1 MKKIVLLTAIFTL
14 MMACQEK
21 KSFDDLQ
28 TYSKSGKPHF
38 IVMNSAGSTEKFIY
52 DNETNGFKVKTTDGV
67 TEKVNFLP
75 YPANYGFFPSTH
87 SDSMDKGELLYG
99 FLIASELS
107 IQTMVDVKPLAAVTT
122 MMNGKEMQL
131 VLCIP
136 DDNSLRIESEDTDV
150 LHEDMKPVFEMWLI
164 NAIGIDSIVTWHD
177 ANYATELIK
186 TRSNR

>member
-1 MKKIVLLTAIFTL
+1 MAIFTL
-14 MMACQEK
+14 MMACQDK
-21 KSFDDLQ
+21 KSFDDLL

-52 DNETNGFKVKTTDGV
+52 DNESNGFKVKTTDGV
-67 TEKVNFLP
+67 TEKVSFLP

-87 SDSMDKGELLYG
+87 SEGMDKGELLYG
-99 FLIASELS
+99 FVIASELS
-107 IQTMVDVKPLAAVTT
+107 IQTMLDVKPLAVVT
-122 MMNGKEMQL
+122 MLKDGKQSQL

-136 DDNSLRIESEDTDV
+136 DDVSLRIESEDISE

-177 ANYATELIK
+177 ATYATELIK